1 MGFAEIMAAINMG
14 KQALDVYRDLKDTF
28 TSEEQVEIEKG
39 LAALQAKNDSL
50 FARVDAKL
58 DAASRD

>member
-14 KQALDVYRDLKDTF
+14 KQALDAYRDLKDTF
-28 TSEEQVEIEKG
+28 TSEEQAEIEKG
-39 LAALQAKNDSL
+39 LNALQAKNDSL

-58 DAASRD
+58 DAASRG